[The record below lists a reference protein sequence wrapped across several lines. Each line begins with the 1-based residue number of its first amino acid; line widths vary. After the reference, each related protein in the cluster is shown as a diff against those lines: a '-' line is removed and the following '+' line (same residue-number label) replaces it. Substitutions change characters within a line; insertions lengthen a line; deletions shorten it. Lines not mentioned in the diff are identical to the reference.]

1 MLYVLGPV
9 GRSFLLVGSNR
20 RRPSIHLVS
29 RWIVWQLRTL
39 DAVSIIPFNVLMK
52 GDGLIT
58 VIVLSIAFFLIF
70 IGRNTG
76 ESMKVEQYG
85 YIVAIELI
93 LKVLEGYP

>member
-1 MLYVLGPV
+1 MGPV

-39 DAVSIIPFNVLMK
+39 DAVSIIPFNELTK

-58 VIVLSIAFFLIF
+58 VIILSIAFFFNF

-85 YIVAIELI
+85 L
-93 LKVLEGYP
+93 LLRSS

>member
-39 DAVSIIPFNVLMK
+39 DAVSIIPFNELTK

-58 VIVLSIAFFLIF
+58 VIILSIAFFLILS
-70 IGRNTG
+70 G
-76 ESMKVEQYG
+76 ETLG
-85 YIVAIELI
+85 NL
-93 LKVLEGYP
+93 